1 MHKRGTAALGLTS
14 LAALALVGCTS
25 GGGTAPSSTATGTP
39 SSTPSAR
46 VYSESELR
54 NLVSGLKDSDGNEL
68 KLYSQD
74 QVNQG
79 KDLGKLL
86 LSTATVDP
94 SDCKSIATA
103 GLVNSVENGS
113 VAVAISDSQQP
124 RTVSAQSGSQGPDA
138 EQILKDIESKMGKCS
153 TFTVEAVGQKVTV
166 SSKQLQAKTEADET
180 FGTVSTRGG
189 NSSDMLMQVSGGKDR
204 LLVVATKSGGNL
216 GDSDQKELEDLVN
229 KVLEKTA
236 SSASSSS
243 SAGATSGSSGTS
255 TSSPTGSATSSS
267 TSSSPM
273 SSSSSTSGATPSS
286 SSSQ

>member
-14 LAALALVGCTS
+14 LAALALVGCTN
-25 GGGTAPSSTATGTP
+25 GGGTAPSSTGTP
-39 SSTPSAR
+39 SSTASAR
-46 VYSESELR
+46 VYSEAELR

-138 EQILKDIESKMGKCS
+138 EQILKDIEGKMDKCS

-166 SSKQLQAKTEADET
+166 ASKQLQAKTEADET

-189 NSSDMLMQVSGGKDR
+189 NNSDMLMQVSGGKGR

-243 SAGATSGSSGTS
+243 SASSTSGSNSTS
-255 TSSPTGSATSSS
+255 TSSPTGSASSS